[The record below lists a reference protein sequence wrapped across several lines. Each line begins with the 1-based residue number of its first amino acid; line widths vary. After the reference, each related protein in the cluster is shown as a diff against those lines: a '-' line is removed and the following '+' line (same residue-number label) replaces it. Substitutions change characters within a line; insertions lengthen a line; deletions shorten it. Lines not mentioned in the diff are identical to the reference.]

1 MYQHVNISIML
12 IDVKTP
18 LIVGILTFMSMINFV
33 LIRVEHENSFITP
46 RTGKVNSS
54 MLCY

>member
-1 MYQHVNISIML
+1 MYQHGNIFIML

-18 LIVGILTFMSMINFV
+18 AIVGILTLMSMINFV
-33 LIRVEHENSFITP
+33 LIRVEHEISFITP
-46 RTGKVNSS
+46 RTGKVYSS